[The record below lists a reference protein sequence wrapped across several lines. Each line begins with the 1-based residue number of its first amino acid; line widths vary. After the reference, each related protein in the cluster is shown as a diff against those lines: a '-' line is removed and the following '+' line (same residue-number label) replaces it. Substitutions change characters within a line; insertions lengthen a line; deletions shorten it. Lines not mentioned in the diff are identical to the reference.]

1 MPCRDTAPGQ
11 VPNSPPRIVSLL
23 PSATEIV
30 CALGLRDSLVGV
42 SHECDYPASV
52 ATLPKVT
59 RTLIPPD
66 QSSGAIDQLV
76 RQQLAHTKAL
86 YSLDLGL
93 LASVEPDLIVTQALC
108 DVCAVAA
115 DEVTSAACH
124 LPGRPRVLNLEPMCL
139 EEVFSTLLLVG
150 DAAAVPT
157 RAATVVTGLRER
169 VARVVA
175 RVPAGPRPRV
185 AFLEW
190 LDPPFNGGHWTPE
203 LIRLA
208 GGEDCF
214 AGAGK
219 ASRTLAWDEVVAAQP
234 DVLFMALCGFGID
247 RSLRDLPSLVRQP
260 GWDDLPCVRAGQ
272 VWLADGNQ
280 YFSRPGPRLVE
291 SLEMLAAVLHPDCQS
306 PSDVAGRAVRLDPV
320 TLWSQRPQGRNIW
333 ATG

>member
-1 MPCRDTAPGQ
+1 MRNGR
-11 VPNSPPRIVSLL
+11 PRIVSLL

-30 CALGLRDSLVGV
+30 CALGLRDTLVGV

-52 ATLPKVT
+52 GSLPKVT
-59 RTLIPPD
+59 RTLIPPELPSD
-66 QSSGAIDQLV
+66 EIDQLV

-86 YSLDLGL
+86 YSLNLEL
-93 LASVEPDLIVTQALC
+93 LASLKPDLIVTQALC

-115 DEVTSAACH
+115 DEVMTAACQ

-139 EEVFSTLLLVG
+139 EEVFATLLMVG
-150 DAAAVPT
+150 EAAGTPQQ
-157 RAATVVTGLRER
+157 AATVVASLRER

-175 RVPAGPRPRV
+175 CVPAGPRPRV

-208 GGEDCF
+208 GGDDCF
-214 AGAGK
+214 NGGGR
-219 ASRTLAWDEVVAAQP
+219 ASRTLAWREIVAAQP
-234 DVLFMALCGFGID
+234 DVLFMALCGFGIE
-247 RSLRDLPSLVRQP
+247 RSLQDVPALVSRA
-260 GWDDLPCVRAGQ
+260 GWSDLPCVRAGQ

-291 SLEMLAAVLHPDCQS
+291 SLEVLAAVLHPACQA
-306 PSDVAGRAVRLDPV
+306 PTKVAGAPVRLDAV
-320 TLWSQRPQGRNIW
+320 TLGTQRLQDSTTWPT
-333 ATG
+333 A